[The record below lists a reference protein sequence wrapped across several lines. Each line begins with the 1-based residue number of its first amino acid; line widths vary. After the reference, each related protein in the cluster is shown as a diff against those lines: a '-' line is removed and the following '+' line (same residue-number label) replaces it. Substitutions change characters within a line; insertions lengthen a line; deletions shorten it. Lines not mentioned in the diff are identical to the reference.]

1 MITMVSYLVLAV
13 PSFVKGKEMDLKQTV
28 IYGDSV
34 TFNCH
39 AKGRPA
45 VSYEWLHNNS
55 KIVDM

>member
-1 MITMVSYLVLAV
+1 MVSYLVLAV